1 LSIGFETSPRTILAR
16 SENIDRWCGTWINEA
31 GPTGPRAHR
40 RISAREALIAISGE
54 LFYASGGGSS
64 DRRSEVFEA
73 FRRWTYKRYEA
84 DISATDDFAQF
95 ERFSA
100 GPWTP
105 DMAGKM
111 PWDVLIKGP
120 QLGGIDAQ
128 TRKVIDME
136 IEKRFRSRQPII
148 ANALSV
154 LALAAAIGALF
165 K

>member
-1 LSIGFETSPRTILAR
+1 
-16 SENIDRWCGTWINEA
+16 
-31 GPTGPRAHR
+31 
-40 RISAREALIAISGE
+40 
-54 LFYASGGGSS
+54 
-64 DRRSEVFEA
+64 
-73 FRRWTYKRYEA
+73 
-84 DISATDDFAQF
+84 
-95 ERFSA
+95 
-100 GPWTP
+100 
-105 DMAGKM
+105 MAGKM

>member
-1 LSIGFETSPRTILAR
+1 
-16 SENIDRWCGTWINEA
+16 
-31 GPTGPRAHR
+31 
-40 RISAREALIAISGE
+40 
-54 LFYASGGGSS
+54 
-64 DRRSEVFEA
+64 VFEA

-95 ERFSA
+95 EQFAA